1 MHGGLGKPQGLG
13 ELRDPHSGRSSVKR
27 SKSSMAFLTLR
38 ITFGTALKR

>member
-1 MHGGLGKPQGLG
+1 MALGSP
-13 ELRDPHSGRSSVKR
+13 RAWASSVTPHSGRSSVKR